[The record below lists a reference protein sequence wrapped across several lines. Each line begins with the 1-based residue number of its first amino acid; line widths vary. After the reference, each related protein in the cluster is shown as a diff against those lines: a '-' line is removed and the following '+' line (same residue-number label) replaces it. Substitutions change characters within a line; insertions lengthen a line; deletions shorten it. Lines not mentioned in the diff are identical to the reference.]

1 MTSTSMYREHILDL
15 YRNPSNFGKL
25 ENPTNYYKEFN
36 PLCGDEVEI
45 QLIIKNNVIENVKFI
60 GKGCAISI
68 ASASL
73 VTDKI
78 KGKSIDDINKF
89 SKDDVLKMLN
99 IPISPGRIKCAT
111 LSLEALRKAII

>member
-1 MTSTSMYREHILDL
+1 MDL

-111 LSLEALRKAII
+111 LSLEALRKAIIWKYLK